1 MNIPFDS
8 ILHLLHGVAAGSL
21 ATQSLQM
28 PGYPFASVLPFALDE
43 RHRPVFLI
51 SRLAEHTKNLLADG
65 RACLLVHGADGQSV
79 LQDERASV
87 LGDVQRIEASPELVA
102 RYLRYH
108 PDGERYLA
116 LGDFAFFRMAP
127 KGARFIAGF
136 GKMGWIEEAD
146 WIDAAQLPL
155 EDEAKLIADLGDL
168 GLADLRLL
176 GVDRHGA
183 DIERAGQRRRLRFA
197 DAPVAVDRLAEA
209 LKQSALAA
217 ASPIPSA

>member
-8 ILHLLHGVAAGSL
+8 ILHLLHGAAAGSL

-28 PGYPFASVLPFALDE
+28 PGYPFASVLPFVLDE

-65 RACLLVHGADGQSV
+65 RACLLVHGGDGQSV

-87 LGDVQRIEASPELVA
+87 LGDVLRIEASPALVA

-116 LGDFAFFRMAP
+116 LGDFMFFRMEP

-136 GKMGWIEEAD
+136 GKMGWIEQSEWMGAPVL
-146 WIDAAQLPL
+146 AL
-155 EDEAKLIADLGDL
+155 EDEAGLIVALGNL
-168 GLADLRLL
+168 GQADLRVL
-176 GVDRHGA
+176 GVDQHGA
-183 DIERAGQRRRLRFA
+183 DIERAGRRERLRFA
-197 DAPVAVDRLAEA
+197 DAPVAPDRLAEA
-209 LKQSALAA
+209 VKQSA
-217 ASPIPSA
+217 STDS

>member
-8 ILHLLHGVAAGSL
+8 ILHLLHGAAAGSL

-51 SRLAEHTKNLLADG
+51 SRLAEHTKNLLTDG

-108 PDGERYLA
+108 PDAERYLA
-116 LGDFAFFRMAP
+116 LGDFTFFRMEP
-127 KGARFIAGF
+127 KGARYIAGF
-136 GKMGWIEEAD
+136 GKMGWIEESD

-155 EDEAKLIADLGDL
+155 DDEAKLIAALGDL
-168 GLADLRLL
+168 GQADLRVL
-176 GVDRHGA
+176 GVDRHGT
-183 DIERAGQRRRLRFA
+183 DIERAGRRERLRFA
-197 DAPVAVDRLAEA
+197 DGPVAVDRLAEA
-209 LKQSALAA
+209 VKQNALAA
-217 ASPIPSA
+217 TSPIPSA

>member
-8 ILHLLHGVAAGSL
+8 ILHLLHGAAAGSL

-28 PGYPFASVLPFALDE
+28 PGYPFASVLPFVLDE

-65 RACLLVHGADGQSV
+65 RACLLVHGADGQNV

-87 LGDVQRIEASPELVA
+87 LGDVRQIEASPELCA

-116 LGDFAFFRMAP
+116 LGDFAFFRMEP
-127 KGARFIAGF
+127 KGARYIAGF

-146 WIDAAQLPL
+146 WIAAAELPL
-155 EDEAKLIADLGDL
+155 GEEAKLIAELGDL
-168 GLADLRLL
+168 DQSDLRVL

-183 DIERAGQRRRLRFA
+183 DIEQAGKRRRLRFA
-197 DAPVAVDRLAEA
+197 DAPVASDRLAEA
-209 LKQSALAA
+209 VKQSTLADN
-217 ASPIPSA
+217 